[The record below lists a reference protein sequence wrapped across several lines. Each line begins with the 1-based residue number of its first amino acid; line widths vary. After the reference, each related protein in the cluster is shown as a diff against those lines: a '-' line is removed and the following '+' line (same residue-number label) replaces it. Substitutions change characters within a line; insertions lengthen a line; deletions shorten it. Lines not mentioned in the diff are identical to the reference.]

1 MSMLRIL
8 QGSPMK
14 KLPSYRL
21 HKASGQAICRILGRT
36 YYLGAYGSEE
46 SKREFQVLV
55 AESLT
60 NPHFGIEK
68 KRISVAEG
76 VVSYLKYA
84 ESYYSAGTEYVGMRD
99 ACKPLIELYPHLHLT
114 DFGIPQYKTC
124 RDFWVKRGCSRQYV
138 NKQAKR
144 LLRLAKW
151 WVAEGLADPSMH
163 QGLKC
168 VEPLKLGRC
177 DCPEAERILPVS
189 DSDVDA
195 TIPYLPMILQDA
207 VRLQR
212 LLGCRPGELVSLTRS
227 MVDTQ
232 GEVWVIALDH
242 HKTAWRGHTRKIFVG
257 PKGQAILKKYMATS
271 KSNECIFSPKVAVEQ
286 RKDIAEANRKT
297 PLSCGNRRGSNRKS
311 NPKKSPGD
319 RYTTQSYGKAIKS
332 ACKLAKIEVW
342 SPNQLRHAAATALR
356 ESDGIESASLVLG
369 HKSLDVTQVYAE
381 KSEQKA
387 IELAK
392 KHG

>member
-1 MSMLRIL
+1 
-8 QGSPMK
+8 
-14 KLPSYRL
+14 
-21 HKASGQAICRILGRT
+21 
-36 YYLGAYGSEE
+36 
-46 SKREFQVLV
+46 
-55 AESLT
+55 
-60 NPHFGIEK
+60 
-68 KRISVAEG
+68 
-76 VVSYLKYA
+76 
-84 ESYYSAGTEYVGMRD
+84 
-99 ACKPLIELYPHLHLT
+99 
-114 DFGIPQYKTC
+114 
-124 RDFWVKRGCSRQYV
+124 
-138 NKQAKR
+138 
-144 LLRLAKW
+144 
-151 WVAEGLADPSMH
+151 
-163 QGLKC
+163 
-168 VEPLKLGRC
+168 
-177 DCPEAERILPVS
+177 
-189 DSDVDA
+189 
-195 TIPYLPMILQDA
+195 
-207 VRLQR
+207 
-212 LLGCRPGELVSLTRS
+212 

-232 GEVWVIALDH
+232 GEVWVIALDR

-271 KSNECIFSPKVAVEQ
+271 KPDECIFSPKVAVEQ